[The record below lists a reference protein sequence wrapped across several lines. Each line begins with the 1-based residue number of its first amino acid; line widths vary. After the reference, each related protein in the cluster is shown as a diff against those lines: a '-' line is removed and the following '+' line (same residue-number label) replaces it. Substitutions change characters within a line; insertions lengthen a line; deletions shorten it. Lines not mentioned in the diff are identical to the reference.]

1 MAADVG
7 VTPGKHAAAGL
18 LKIHVLLL
26 FTCILGAASASAESC
41 PQAFKSGAGKDP
53 KTPVSLYVQGR
64 LIMKPP
70 AWVMG
75 RGKYISAEE
84 RLINRCS
91 KRLTATTVSDS
102 LPERLNVFAYRPET
116 ARSGA
121 FIGVS
126 SVDQKMAMEKTGPY
140 WHAYVTA
147 FPDLRFVG
155 ATIRFAH
162 GLVTRDANIRSVE
175 DLAGKRVGLV
185 MRPSSLRALQ
195 EVVLINAWD
204 IYDRITVK
212 EYLPAELAGALNRGE
227 VDAVFMPIA
236 REVDGTLQV
245 MHRNLS
251 RGDIRWLSLSGDD
264 VAAATHN
271 TPVLAERVLFTPA
284 GRAEEVGLIT
294 FDVAWFTFASTP
306 DNVAYEFA
314 QAVYHACPPL
324 KPDCSGKSVE
334 SLLRWPELDPGLIHP
349 GALIFYREAGIDP
362 LTLTGV
368 KHD

>member
-1 MAADVG
+1 M
-7 VTPGKHAAAGL
+7 
-18 LKIHVLLL
+18 
-26 FTCILGAASASAESC
+26 
-41 PQAFKSGAGKDP
+41 
-53 KTPVSLYVQGR
+53 
-64 LIMKPP
+64 
-70 AWVMG
+70 
-75 RGKYISAEE
+75 
-84 RLINRCS
+84 
-91 KRLTATTVSDS
+91 
-102 LPERLNVFAYRPET
+102 
-116 ARSGA
+116 
-121 FIGVS
+121 
-126 SVDQKMAMEKTGPY
+126 
-140 WHAYVTA
+140 
-147 FPDLRFVG
+147 
-155 ATIRFAH
+155 
-162 GLVTRDANIRSVE
+162 
-175 DLAGKRVGLV
+175 
-185 MRPSSLRALQ
+185 
-195 EVVLINAWD
+195 INAWD